1 MPAPA
6 PAPAPVPAPAAGA
19 LDDLRQKGRFINLP
33 DSKDTGE
40 ILVCKVVVAE
50 PKQCSLDLLG
60 LDEVQPKGAMA
71 RLETTDPA
79 ADERLW
85 TVQVKAPGALT
96 KEKPVADFRLKGDT
110 LSFQWRPAGSSP
122 HPPLGLC
129 LLKVSAGGEQEICQL
144 SPPAE
149 CPLAGVKIGERAPL
163 SIKLPAGACGAT
175 TPCQVEI
182 LPQDFPTVQV
192 VGSATL
198 KPGDKTVLKV
208 TGSATGKHPVEL
220 ELELEYKLNGGK
232 EALVE
237 VAAFASMPDTAAK
250 GDNSKQRELI
260 VVANYDRLKKSL
272 ENNCKSAETKLKSAK
287 KTIAEYEKT
296 EALWSAP
303 GRPQTQQSIKQL
315 TALRLELARVQQEHD
330 DLEELYEKFSDGRA
344 WYADMAALIGELQTK
359 AKLGFR
365 FFRPLGPEVVE
376 IARPPVGP

>member
-1 MPAPA
+1 V
-6 PAPAPVPAPAAGA
+6 PAPVAPAASA

-33 DSKDTGE
+33 ETKDTGE
-40 ILVCKVVVAE
+40 ILVCKVAVTD

-60 LDEVQPKGAMA
+60 LEEVLPKGATA
-71 RLETTDPA
+71 RLETNDPA
-79 ADERLW
+79 AGERLW
-85 TVQVKAPGALT
+85 TVHVKAPGALT

-129 LLKVSAGGEQEICQL
+129 LLKVSAAGEQEICQL
-144 SPPAE
+144 TAPSE
-149 CPLAGVKIGERAPL
+149 CPLAAVKIGERAPL
-163 SIKLPAGACGAT
+163 SIKLPAGACGVT
-175 TPCQVEI
+175 TPCQVEV

-208 TGSATGKHPVEL
+208 TGSASGKHPVEL
-220 ELELEYKLNGGK
+220 ELELEYKLNAGK

-237 VAAFASMPDTAAK
+237 VAAFAATPDTATK
-250 GDNSKQRELI
+250 GDNSKDRDLI

-272 ENNCKSAETKLKSAK
+272 ETSCKSTETKLKSYK
-287 KTIAEYEKT
+287 KTIADYEKS
-296 EALWSAP
+296 ESLMSAP
-303 GRPQTQQSIKQL
+303 GRPQTQQTVKQL
-315 TALRLELARVQQEHD
+315 TLLRLELARVQQEHD
-330 DLEELYEKFSDGRA
+330 DLEELFDKFSDGQA
-344 WYADMAALIGELQTK
+344 WYNDMAELIEELQSK

-376 IARPPVGP
+376 IAGPPQGP